1 MVSYRHVTNLMKNI
15 IAIIIVVEDK
25 VNRIGGGVLF
35 RQGYR
40 KVEKITKFYHLNLNI
55 QGFGR

>member
-25 VNRIGGGVLF
+25 VNRMGGGPF
-35 RQGYR
+35 
-40 KVEKITKFYHLNLNI
+40 
-55 QGFGR
+55 